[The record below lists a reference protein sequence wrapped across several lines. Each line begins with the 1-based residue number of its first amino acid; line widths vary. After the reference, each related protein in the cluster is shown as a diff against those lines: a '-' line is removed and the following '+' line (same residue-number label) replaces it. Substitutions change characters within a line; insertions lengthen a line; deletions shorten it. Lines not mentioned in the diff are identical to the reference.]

1 MVKIEGYISKRTIKR
16 WLENYDSLAAED
28 RFPDAISTHSGPKAY
43 DGISNSRLN
52 RMMLDQAIENLPDL
66 MKACIKARYIYK
78 LPRKRTLQ
86 LLGISS
92 AVYYNRC
99 KLAIDH
105 IYLDLNGD
113 LAGIKRLLEKII

>member
-1 MVKIEGYISKRTIKR
+1 MVKIEGYISKKAIRR
-16 WLENYDSLAAED
+16 WLENYESLAAGD
-28 RFPDAISTHSGPKAY
+28 RPPEAVSTNSGPKAY
-43 DGISNSRLN
+43 DGISNAQLN
-52 RMMLDQAIENLPDL
+52 KMMLDQAIENLPDL

-86 LLGISS
+86 LLGISD

-105 IYLDLNGD
+105 IYLELNGD
-113 LAGIKRLLEKII
+113 LAGIKRLLEKIL